1 MSSNLVVNPYLVL
14 GVIELVLA
22 LIVGCHALLYKRDVR
37 SSTFWILL
45 ILFVP
50 WAGMLLYFLF
60 GVNRIRRKA
69 PQLSDQLHVS
79 SEPGGIS
86 GIDQL
91 LTPPAECWQFDVLE
105 NGDSAYPRMLKAI
118 AHSSREVILSSYIF
132 ANDRIGAEFIAH
144 LKTAC
149 ERGVAVFVLLDG
161 VGIWYSFPPVTRAL
175 KKARV
180 PHSIFLPTF
189 APWSTRFMNLR
200 NHRKLLLVDRQQIF
214 LGGMN
219 IREAHMHSLQPKEP
233 ITDVHFQI
241 GGEIVTPLLDQ
252 FSRAWKF
259 STRGRSAI
267 PVPVVMV
274 EQAAPMRMP
283 PAGIR
288 ARVIEDGPDLP
299 FPRLAAL
306 FLVRISEAKS
316 RIRIVAPYFLP
327 DRVYI
332 SALTTAALR
341 GVRIDVI
348 VPRKNNL
355 PWMGWALHA
364 TAWQLL
370 EHGVRIFETIGEFD
384 HSKICVVDDSCAI
397 VGSSNWDAR
406 SFRLNFELNLEII
419 STDVIQKLDFLID
432 SKLVGAHEL
441 TSQFVDGRSLPRRIR
456 DGLARLF
463 LPVL

>member
-1 MSSNLVVNPYLVL
+1 MSSNLAVNPYLVI
-14 GVIELVLA
+14 GVIEIALA

-50 WAGMLLYFLF
+50 WLGMLLYFLF
-60 GVNRIRRKA
+60 GVNRIQREA
-69 PQLSDQLHVS
+69 PRLSGTVNACP
-79 SEPGGIS
+79 EPGGVS
-86 GIDQL
+86 GMDQL
-91 LTPPAECWQFDVLE
+91 LPPPADCWQFDVLE
-105 NGDSAYPRMLKAI
+105 NGDAAYPRMLEAI
-118 AHSSREVILSSYIF
+118 ANSNTEVILSTYIF
-132 ANDRIGAEFIAH
+132 ANDRAGAEFIAY
-144 LKTAC
+144 LKAAC

-161 VGIWYSFPPVTRAL
+161 VGIWYSFPPVTWAL

-180 PHSIFLPTF
+180 PHSVFLPTF

-200 NHRKLLLVDRQQIF
+200 NHRKLLVVDRHQVF

-219 IREAHMHSLQPKEP
+219 IREAHMHSLQPKSP
-233 ITDVHFQI
+233 ITDVHFHLT
-241 GGEIVTPLLDQ
+241 GELVATLVDQ
-252 FSRAWKF
+252 FTKAWKF
-259 STRGRSAI
+259 ANRGRSVTPH
-267 PVPVVMV
+267 PVERV
-274 EQAAPMRMP
+274 EQTERMSKAPT
-283 PAGIR
+283 AIR
-288 ARVIEDGPDLP
+288 TRVIEDGPDLAV
-299 FPRLAAL
+299 PRLAAL
-306 FLVRISEAKS
+306 LLVKLSEAKS
-316 RIRIVAPYFLP
+316 HIRIVVPYFLP

-355 PWMGWALHA
+355 PWMSWALHA

-384 HSKICVVDDSCAI
+384 HSKIFVVDNSCAI

-406 SFRLNFELNLEII
+406 SFRLNFELNLEVA
-419 STDVIQKLDFLID
+419 SPDVIRRLNTLID
-432 SKLVGAHEL
+432 RKLAGAHEL
-441 TSQFVDGRSLPRRIR
+441 TCQDVNGRSLPCQIR